1 MVCLVT
7 QKYGNATNIQLE
19 DFAQES
25 TTSPKS
31 SMPKGPQ
38 ELCQVAKCKT
48 NDQDRHIRSGMI
60 SCIGIAML
68 FIPFFTAVGLVAI
81 IYAEVRYYKDIHD
94 ATKNLHGPEKDKYL
108 DDSGKHF
115 LTGFFFPITFP
126 IMWWRGQKIF
136 EGTTV
141 ENQVPK
147 KCLVEIK
154 PVQNNKHDLV
164 EVDLEETTTKVGDQ
178 QE

>member
-38 ELCQVAKCKT
+38 ELCQVTKCKT
-48 NDQDRHIRSGMI
+48 NDKDQYLRSGMMFG
-60 SCIGIAML
+60 IGFGIL
-68 FIPFFTAVGLVAI
+68 FIPGCALVGMGVMLFA
-81 IYAEVRYYKDIHD
+81 AGRYLKGMYDG
-94 ATKNLHGPEKDKYL
+94 AKNLHGPEKDKYL
-108 DDSGKHF
+108 DDSSKHF
-115 LTGFFFPITFP
+115 MTGIFFPITFP
-126 IMWWRGQKIF
+126 IMWLRGQKIF

-147 KCLVEIK
+147 KCLAEIK